1 MKRLIFQE
9 QGNIF
14 KVFIYFV
21 FEIKCYKF
29 IVFAVL
35 VEMERSF
42 CSFLFGSLS
51 NSGFINVFQ
60 ISEKFCLLLEMLY
73 SDWRCEI
80 LHVMI
85 FLVVIFSREKVF
97 YDA

>member
-14 KVFIYFV
+14 MVFIYFV

-35 VEMERSF
+35 VEMQRSF

-51 NSGFINVFQ
+51 NSGFISVFQ
-60 ISEKFCLLLEMLY
+60 ISGKFCLLLETLY